1 MLEIGSLLD
10 GKYKILSKIGSGG
23 MSTVYMAINEKANKT
38 WAIKEVR
45 KSGVMD
51 FEAVRQSLIVETDLL
66 KRLRHPNLP
75 TIVDVIEEE
84 DVFLIVMDYVEGNS
98 LRVLL
103 EEQESLP
110 EEYVIE
116 WAKQLLDVLSY
127 LHAQT
132 PPIIYRDMKPANI
145 ILKPDGNLSLIDF
158 GTAREF
164 KVDKT
169 EDTAFLG
176 TIGYAAPEQFGGLGQ
191 TDERTD
197 IYGLGATLYHLL
209 TGHNPSLPPYEIKPI
224 RNINPKLSQGLENI
238 ILCATAKDPDQRYQ
252 SAEEFLYAITHVE
265 ESDERYYKKQRRKLN
280 AFLTCLGLSTICF
293 ALGFGLMLSSQ
304 GKKEEDY
311 SMLLQNAE
319 ELSDETEKEKN
330 YLEAANMPDM
340 EGREEAYL
348 GLIQSAKSDQVFTAE
363 EARTVEE
370 LIRKNRAALLKHP
383 EEYGDICF
391 QLGKAFWYYFE
402 GEEKDAG
409 RMERAKSAAPWF
421 ANALEYLAQDSPK
434 KGIALVYGRI
444 GSFYRD
450 IATNIVEASDQ
461 GMYKVLFEDF
471 QTLFQEVAVKEEEGE
486 MVRLELLEFMAES
499 IEQYAGK
506 MRADKVT
513 RSAIEEALLRME
525 MLLPKISVNSEL
537 TEEKKAHLEETIIE
551 ARVAV
556 QNVFF
561 QEEEIQ

>member
-1 MLEIGSLLD
+1 MLKIGSVLD
-10 GKYKILSKIGSGG
+10 GKYKILSEIGHGG

-38 WAIKEVR
+38 WAVKEVR

-51 FEAVRQSLIVETDLL
+51 FEAVKQSLIVETDLL

-103 EEQESLP
+103 EEQGSLP
-110 EEYVIE
+110 EDYVIE

-164 KVDKT
+164 KADKT
-169 EDTAFLG
+169 EDTACLG
-176 TIGYAAPEQFGGLGQ
+176 TVGYAAPEQFGGLGQ

-224 RNINPKLSQGLENI
+224 RSINPNLSQGLENI
-238 ILCATAKDPDQRYQ
+238 LLCATEKDPEQRYQ
-252 SAEEFLYAITHVE
+252 NAEEFLYAISHVE
-265 ESDERYYKKQRRKLN
+265 ESDERYYKKQRGKFHL
-280 AFLTCLGLSTICF
+280 FLFTLFLSGICF
-293 ALGFGLMLSSQ
+293 ALGFSFLLSSQ
-304 GKKEEDY
+304 SKKEERY
-311 SMLLQNAE
+311 TMLLQNAE
-319 ELSDETEKEKN
+319 EQQDGAEKEKN

-348 GLIQSAKSDQVFTAE
+348 GLIQSDKSDQVFSRE
-363 EARTVEE
+363 EAGTLEE

-391 QLGKAFWYYFE
+391 QLGKAFWYYYE
-402 GEEKDAG
+402 GEDNAG

-421 ANALEYLAQDSPK
+421 ANALEYLEDGDSK
-434 KGIALVYGRI
+434 KSIALVYERI

-461 GMYKVLFEDF
+461 GMYKTLFEDF

-506 MRADKVT
+506 MRADQVT
-513 RSAIEEALLRME
+513 RSAMEDALLRIE

-537 TEEKKAHLEETIIE
+537 TEEKKKTLEETLME
-551 ARVAV
+551 AKIAV
-556 QNVFF
+556 QNVFS
-561 QEEEIQ
+561 QEEDKG

>member
-1 MLEIGSLLD
+1 MLKIGSVLD
-10 GKYKILSKIGSGG
+10 GKYKILSEIGHGG

-38 WAIKEVR
+38 WAVKEVR

-51 FEAVRQSLIVETDLL
+51 FEAVKQSLIVETDLL

-103 EEQESLP
+103 EEQGSLP
-110 EEYVIE
+110 EDYVIE

-164 KVDKT
+164 KADKT
-169 EDTAFLG
+169 EDTACLG
-176 TIGYAAPEQFGGLGQ
+176 TVGYAAPEQFGGLGQ

-197 IYGLGATLYHLL
+197 IYGLGATLYHIL

-224 RNINPKLSQGLENI
+224 RSINPNLSQGLENI
-238 ILCATAKDPDQRYQ
+238 LLCATEKDPEQRYQ
-252 SAEEFLYAITHVE
+252 NAEEFLYAISHVE
-265 ESDERYYKKQRRKLN
+265 ESDERYYKKQRRKFRL
-280 AFLTCLGLSTICF
+280 FLSTLLLSGICF
-293 ALGFGLMLSSQ
+293 ALGFSFLLSSQ
-304 GKKEEDY
+304 SQKEERY
-311 SMLLQNAE
+311 TMLLQNAE
-319 ELSDETEKEKN
+319 VQQDGAEKEKN

-348 GLIQSAKSDQVFTAE
+348 GLIQSDKSDQVFSRE
-363 EARTVEE
+363 EAGTLEE

-391 QLGKAFWYYFE
+391 QLGKAFWYYYE
-402 GEEKDAG
+402 GEDNAG

-421 ANALEYLAQDSPK
+421 ANALEYLEDGDSK
-434 KGIALVYGRI
+434 KSIALVYERI

-461 GMYKVLFEDF
+461 GMYKTLFEDF

-506 MRADKVT
+506 MRADQVT
-513 RSAIEEALLRME
+513 RSAMEDALLRIE

-537 TEEKKAHLEETIIE
+537 TEEKKKTLEETLMDAKI
-551 ARVAV
+551 AV
-556 QNVFF
+556 QNVFS
-561 QEEEIQ
+561 QEEDKG

>member
-1 MLEIGSLLD
+1 MLKIGSVLD
-10 GKYKILSKIGSGG
+10 GKYKILSEIGHGG

-38 WAIKEVR
+38 WAVKEVR

-51 FEAVRQSLIVETDLL
+51 FEAVKQSLIVETDLL

-103 EEQESLP
+103 EEQGSLP
-110 EEYVIE
+110 EDYVIE

-164 KVDKT
+164 KADKT
-169 EDTAFLG
+169 EDTACLG
-176 TIGYAAPEQFGGLGQ
+176 TVGYAAPEQFGGLGQ

-224 RNINPKLSQGLENI
+224 RSINPNLSQGLENI
-238 ILCATAKDPDQRYQ
+238 LLCATEKDPEQRYQ
-252 SAEEFLYAITHVE
+252 NAEEFLYAISHVE
-265 ESDERYYKKQRRKLN
+265 ESDERYYKKQRRKFRL
-280 AFLTCLGLSTICF
+280 FLSTLLLSGICF
-293 ALGFGLMLSSQ
+293 ALGFSFLLSSQ
-304 GKKEEDY
+304 SQKEERY
-311 SMLLQNAE
+311 TMLLQNAE
-319 ELSDETEKEKN
+319 VQQDGAEKEKN

-348 GLIQSAKSDQVFTAE
+348 GLIQSAKSDQVFSRE
-363 EARTVEE
+363 EAGTLEE

-391 QLGKAFWYYFE
+391 QLGKVFWYYYE
-402 GEEKDAG
+402 GEDNAG

-421 ANALEYLAQDSPK
+421 ANALEYLEDGDSK
-434 KGIALVYGRI
+434 KSIALVYERI

-461 GMYKVLFEDF
+461 GMYKTLFEDF

-506 MRADKVT
+506 MRADQVT
-513 RSAIEEALLRME
+513 RSAMEDALLRIE

-537 TEEKKAHLEETIIE
+537 TEEKKKTLEETLME
-551 ARVAV
+551 AKIAV
-556 QNVFF
+556 QNVFS
-561 QEEEIQ
+561 QEEDKG

>member
-1 MLEIGSLLD
+1 MLKIGSVLD
-10 GKYKILSKIGSGG
+10 GKYKILSEIGHGG

-38 WAIKEVR
+38 WAVKEVR

-51 FEAVRQSLIVETDLL
+51 FEAVKQSLIVETDLL

-103 EEQESLP
+103 EEQGSLP
-110 EEYVIE
+110 EDYVIE

-164 KVDKT
+164 KADKT
-169 EDTAFLG
+169 EDTACLG
-176 TIGYAAPEQFGGLGQ
+176 TVGYAAPEQFGGLGQ

-224 RNINPKLSQGLENI
+224 RSINPNLSQGLENI
-238 ILCATAKDPDQRYQ
+238 LLCATEKDPEQRYQ
-252 SAEEFLYAITHVE
+252 NAEEFLYAISHVE
-265 ESDERYYKKQRRKLN
+265 ESDERYYKKQRGKFHL
-280 AFLTCLGLSTICF
+280 FLFTLFLSGICF
-293 ALGFGLMLSSQ
+293 VLGFSFLFSSQ
-304 GKKEEDY
+304 SQKEERY
-311 SMLLQNAE
+311 TMLLQNAE
-319 ELSDETEKEKN
+319 EQQDGAEKEKT

-348 GLIQSAKSDQVFTAE
+348 GLIQSAKSDQVFSRE
-363 EARTVEE
+363 EAGTLEE

-391 QLGKAFWYYFE
+391 QLGKVFWYYYE
-402 GEEKDAG
+402 GEDNAG

-421 ANALEYLAQDSPK
+421 ANALEYLEDGDSK
-434 KGIALVYGRI
+434 KSIALVYERI

-461 GMYKVLFEDF
+461 GMYKTLFEDF

-506 MRADKVT
+506 MRADQVT
-513 RSAIEEALLRME
+513 RSAMEDALLRIE

-537 TEEKKAHLEETIIE
+537 TEEKKKTLEETLMDAKI
-551 ARVAV
+551 AV
-556 QNVFF
+556 QNVFS
-561 QEEEIQ
+561 QEEDKG

>member
-1 MLEIGSLLD
+1 MLKIGSVLD
-10 GKYKILSKIGSGG
+10 GKYKILSEIGHGG

-38 WAIKEVR
+38 WAVKEVR

-51 FEAVRQSLIVETDLL
+51 FEAVKQSLIVETDLL

-103 EEQESLP
+103 EEQGSLP
-110 EEYVIE
+110 EDYVIE

-164 KVDKT
+164 KADKT
-169 EDTAFLG
+169 EDTACLG
-176 TIGYAAPEQFGGLGQ
+176 TVGYAAPEQFGGLGQ

-224 RNINPKLSQGLENI
+224 RSINPNLSQGLENI
-238 ILCATAKDPDQRYQ
+238 LLCATEKDPEQRYQ
-252 SAEEFLYAITHVE
+252 NAEEFLYAISHVE
-265 ESDERYYKKQRRKLN
+265 ESDERYYKKQRGKFHL
-280 AFLTCLGLSTICF
+280 FLFTLFLSGICF
-293 ALGFGLMLSSQ
+293 VLGFSFLFSSQ
-304 GKKEEDY
+304 SQKEERY
-311 SMLLQNAE
+311 TMLLQNAE
-319 ELSDETEKEKN
+319 EQQDGAEKEKT

-348 GLIQSAKSDQVFTAE
+348 GLIQSAKSDQVFSRE
-363 EARTVEE
+363 EAGTLEE

-391 QLGKAFWYYFE
+391 QLGKVFWYYYE
-402 GEEKDAG
+402 GEDNAG

-421 ANALEYLAQDSPK
+421 ANALEYLEDGDSK
-434 KGIALVYGRI
+434 KSIALVYERI

-461 GMYKVLFEDF
+461 GMYKTLFEDF

-506 MRADKVT
+506 MRADQVT
-513 RSAIEEALLRME
+513 RSAMEDALLRIE

-537 TEEKKAHLEETIIE
+537 TEEKKKTLEETLME
-551 ARVAV
+551 AKIAV
-556 QNVFF
+556 QNVFS
-561 QEEEIQ
+561 QEEDKG

>member
-1 MLEIGSLLD
+1 MLKIGSVLD
-10 GKYKILSKIGSGG
+10 GKYKILSEIGHGG

-38 WAIKEVR
+38 WAVKEVR

-51 FEAVRQSLIVETDLL
+51 FEAVKQSLIVETDLL

-103 EEQESLP
+103 EEQGSLP
-110 EEYVIE
+110 EDYVIE

-164 KVDKT
+164 KADKT
-169 EDTAFLG
+169 EDTACLG
-176 TIGYAAPEQFGGLGQ
+176 TVGYAAPEQFGGLGQ

-224 RNINPKLSQGLENI
+224 RSINPNLSQGLENI
-238 ILCATAKDPDQRYQ
+238 LLCATEKDPEQRYQ
-252 SAEEFLYAITHVE
+252 NAEEFLYAISHVE
-265 ESDERYYKKQRRKLN
+265 ESDERYYKKQRRKFRL
-280 AFLTCLGLSTICF
+280 FLSTLLLSGICF
-293 ALGFGLMLSSQ
+293 ALGFSFLLSSQ
-304 GKKEEDY
+304 SQKEERY
-311 SMLLQNAE
+311 TMLLQNAE
-319 ELSDETEKEKN
+319 VQQDGAEKEKN

-348 GLIQSAKSDQVFTAE
+348 GLIQSAKSDQVFSRE
-363 EARTVEE
+363 EAGTLEE

-391 QLGKAFWYYFE
+391 QLGKAFWYYYE
-402 GEEKDAG
+402 GEDNAG

-421 ANALEYLAQDSPK
+421 ANALEYLEDGDSK
-434 KGIALVYGRI
+434 KSIALVYERI

-461 GMYKVLFEDF
+461 GMYKTLFEDF

-499 IEQYAGK
+499 I
-506 MRADKVT
+506 
-513 RSAIEEALLRME
+513 
-525 MLLPKISVNSEL
+525 
-537 TEEKKAHLEETIIE
+537 
-551 ARVAV
+551 
-556 QNVFF
+556 
-561 QEEEIQ
+561 

>member
-1 MLEIGSLLD
+1 MLKIGSVLD
-10 GKYKILSKIGSGG
+10 GKYKILSEIGHGG

-38 WAIKEVR
+38 WAVKEVR

-51 FEAVRQSLIVETDLL
+51 FEAVKQSLIVETDLL

-103 EEQESLP
+103 EEQGSLP
-110 EEYVIE
+110 EDYVIE

-164 KVDKT
+164 KADKT
-169 EDTAFLG
+169 EDTACLG
-176 TIGYAAPEQFGGLGQ
+176 TVGYAAPEQFGGLGQ

-224 RNINPKLSQGLENI
+224 RSINPNLSQGLENI
-238 ILCATAKDPDQRYQ
+238 LLCATEKDPEQRYQ
-252 SAEEFLYAITHVE
+252 NAEEFLYAISHVE
-265 ESDERYYKKQRRKLN
+265 ESDERYYKKQRRKFRL
-280 AFLTCLGLSTICF
+280 FLSTLLLSGICF
-293 ALGFGLMLSSQ
+293 ALGFSFLLSSQ
-304 GKKEEDY
+304 SQKEERY
-311 SMLLQNAE
+311 TMLLQNAE
-319 ELSDETEKEKN
+319 VQQDGKEKSH
-330 YLEAANMPDM
+330 LEAANMPDM

-348 GLIQSAKSDQVFTAE
+348 GFIQSAKSDQVFSRE
-363 EARTVEE
+363 EAGTLEE

-391 QLGKAFWYYFE
+391 QLGKAFWYYYE
-402 GEEKDAG
+402 GEDNAG

-421 ANALEYLAQDSPK
+421 ANALEYLEDGDSK
-434 KGIALVYGRI
+434 KSIALVYERI

-461 GMYKVLFEDF
+461 GMYKTLFEDF

-506 MRADKVT
+506 MRADQVT
-513 RSAIEEALLRME
+513 RSAMEDALLRIE

-537 TEEKKAHLEETIIE
+537 TEEKKKTLEETLMDAKI
-551 ARVAV
+551 AV
-556 QNVFF
+556 QNVFS
-561 QEEEIQ
+561 QEEDKG

>member
-1 MLEIGSLLD
+1 MLKIGSVLD
-10 GKYKILSKIGSGG
+10 GKYTILSEIGHGG

-38 WAIKEVR
+38 WAVKEVR
-45 KSGVMD
+45 KSGVMN
-51 FEAVRQSLIVETDLL
+51 FEAVKQSLIVETDLL

-103 EEQESLP
+103 EEQGSLP
-110 EEYVIE
+110 EDYVIE

-164 KVDKT
+164 KADKT
-169 EDTAFLG
+169 EDTACLG
-176 TIGYAAPEQFGGLGQ
+176 TVGYAAPEQFGGLGQ

-224 RNINPKLSQGLENI
+224 RSINPNLSQGLENI
-238 ILCATAKDPDQRYQ
+238 LLCATEKDPEQRYQ
-252 SAEEFLYAITHVE
+252 NAEEFLYAISHVE
-265 ESDERYYKKQRRKLN
+265 ESDERYYKKQRRKFRL
-280 AFLTCLGLSTICF
+280 FLSTLLLSGICF
-293 ALGFGLMLSSQ
+293 ALGFSFLLSSQ
-304 GKKEEDY
+304 SQKEERY
-311 SMLLQNAE
+311 TMLNAE
-319 ELSDETEKEKN
+319 VQQDGAEKEKN

-348 GLIQSAKSDQVFTAE
+348 GFIQSAKSDQVFSRE
-363 EARTVEE
+363 EAGTLEE

-391 QLGKAFWYYFE
+391 QLGKAFWYYYE
-402 GEEKDAG
+402 GEDNAG

-421 ANALEYLAQDSPK
+421 ANALEYLEDGDSK
-434 KGIALVYGRI
+434 KSIALVYERI

-461 GMYKVLFEDF
+461 GMYKTLFEDF

-506 MRADKVT
+506 MRADQVT
-513 RSAIEEALLRME
+513 RSAMEDALLRIE

-537 TEEKKAHLEETIIE
+537 TEEKKKTLEETLMDAKI
-551 ARVAV
+551 AV
-556 QNVFF
+556 QNVFS
-561 QEEEIQ
+561 QEEDKG

>member
-1 MLEIGSLLD
+1 MLKIGSVLD
-10 GKYKILSKIGSGG
+10 GKYKILSEIGHGG

-38 WAIKEVR
+38 WAVKEVR

-51 FEAVRQSLIVETDLL
+51 FEAVKQSLIVETDLL

-103 EEQESLP
+103 EEQGSLP
-110 EEYVIE
+110 EDYVIE

-164 KVDKT
+164 KADKT
-169 EDTAFLG
+169 EDTACLG
-176 TIGYAAPEQFGGLGQ
+176 TVGYAAPEQFGGLGQ

-224 RNINPKLSQGLENI
+224 RSINPNLSQGLENI
-238 ILCATAKDPDQRYQ
+238 LLCATEKDPEQRYQ
-252 SAEEFLYAITHVE
+252 NAEEFLYAISHVE
-265 ESDERYYKKQRRKLN
+265 ESDERYYKKQRGKFHL
-280 AFLTCLGLSTICF
+280 FLFTLFLSGICF
-293 ALGFGLMLSSQ
+293 ALGFSFLLSSQ
-304 GKKEEDY
+304 SQKEERY
-311 SMLLQNAE
+311 TMLLQNAE
-319 ELSDETEKEKN
+319 EQQDGAEKEKT

-348 GLIQSAKSDQVFTAE
+348 GLIQSAKSDQVFSRE
-363 EARTVEE
+363 EAGTLEE
-370 LIRKNRAALLKHP
+370 LIRKNRGALLKHP
-383 EEYGDICF
+383 EEYGDICL
-391 QLGKAFWYYFE
+391 QLGKAFWYYYE
-402 GEEKDAG
+402 GEDNAG

-421 ANALEYLAQDSPK
+421 ANALEYLEDGDSK
-434 KGIALVYGRI
+434 KSIALVYERI

-461 GMYKVLFEDF
+461 GMYKTLFEDF

-506 MRADKVT
+506 MRADQVT
-513 RSAIEEALLRME
+513 RSAMEDALLRIE

-537 TEEKKAHLEETIIE
+537 TEEKKKTLEETLMDAKI
-551 ARVAV
+551 AV
-556 QNVFF
+556 QNVFS
-561 QEEEIQ
+561 QEEDKG

>member
-1 MLEIGSLLD
+1 MLKIGSVLD
-10 GKYKILSKIGSGG
+10 GKYKILSEIGHGG

-38 WAIKEVR
+38 WAVKEVR

-51 FEAVRQSLIVETDLL
+51 FEAVKQSLIVETDLL

-103 EEQESLP
+103 EEQGSLP
-110 EEYVIE
+110 EDYVIE

-164 KVDKT
+164 KADKT
-169 EDTAFLG
+169 EDTACLG
-176 TIGYAAPEQFGGLGQ
+176 TVGYAAPEQFGGLGQ

-224 RNINPKLSQGLENI
+224 RSINPNLSQGLENI
-238 ILCATAKDPDQRYQ
+238 LLCATEKDPEQRYQ
-252 SAEEFLYAITHVE
+252 NAEEFLYAISHVE
-265 ESDERYYKKQRRKLN
+265 ESDERYYKKQRRKFRL
-280 AFLTCLGLSTICF
+280 FLSTLLLSGICF
-293 ALGFGLMLSSQ
+293 ALGFSFLLSSQ
-304 GKKEEDY
+304 SQKEERY
-311 SMLLQNAE
+311 TMLLQNAE
-319 ELSDETEKEKN
+319 VQQDGAEKEKN

-348 GLIQSAKSDQVFTAE
+348 GFIQSAKSDQVFSRE
-363 EARTVEE
+363 EAGTLEE
-370 LIRKNRAALLKHP
+370 LIRKNRTALLKHP

-391 QLGKAFWYYFE
+391 QLGKAFWYYYE
-402 GEEKDAG
+402 GEDNAG

-421 ANALEYLAQDSPK
+421 ANALEYLEDGDSK
-434 KGIALVYGRI
+434 KSIALVYERI

-461 GMYKVLFEDF
+461 GMYKTLFEDF

-506 MRADKVT
+506 MRGDQVT
-513 RSAIEEALLRME
+513 RSAMEEALLRME
-525 MLLPKISVNSEL
+525 LLLPKISVNSEL
-537 TEEKKAHLEETIIE
+537 TQEKKKALEETILE
-551 ARVAV
+551 AKIAV

-561 QEEEIQ
+561 QEEDKG

>member
-1 MLEIGSLLD
+1 MLKIGSVLD
-10 GKYKILSKIGSGG
+10 GKYKILSEIGHGG

-38 WAIKEVR
+38 WAVKEVR

-51 FEAVRQSLIVETDLL
+51 FEAVKQSLIVETDLL

-103 EEQESLP
+103 EEQGSLP
-110 EEYVIE
+110 EDYVIE

-164 KVDKT
+164 KADKT
-169 EDTAFLG
+169 EDTACLG
-176 TIGYAAPEQFGGLGQ
+176 TVGYAAPEQFGGLGQ

-224 RNINPKLSQGLENI
+224 RSINPNLSQGLENI
-238 ILCATAKDPDQRYQ
+238 LLCATEKDPEQRYQ
-252 SAEEFLYAITHVE
+252 NAEEFLYAISHVE
-265 ESDERYYKKQRRKLN
+265 ESDERYYKKQRRKFRL
-280 AFLTCLGLSTICF
+280 FLSTLLLSGICF
-293 ALGFGLMLSSQ
+293 ALGFSFLLSSQ
-304 GKKEEDY
+304 SQKEERY
-311 SMLLQNAE
+311 TMLLQNAE
-319 ELSDETEKEKN
+319 VQQDGAEKEKN

-348 GLIQSAKSDQVFTAE
+348 GLIQSDKSDQVFSRE
-363 EARTVEE
+363 EAGTLEE

-391 QLGKAFWYYFE
+391 QLGNAFWYYYE
-402 GEEKDAG
+402 GEDNAG

-421 ANALEYLAQDSPK
+421 ANALEYLEDGDSK
-434 KGIALVYGRI
+434 KSIALVYERI

-461 GMYKVLFEDF
+461 GMYKTLFEDF

-506 MRADKVT
+506 MRADQVT
-513 RSAIEEALLRME
+513 RSAMEDALLRIE

-537 TEEKKAHLEETIIE
+537 TEEKKKTLEETLME
-551 ARVAV
+551 AKIAV
-556 QNVFF
+556 QNVFS
-561 QEEEIQ
+561 QEEDKG